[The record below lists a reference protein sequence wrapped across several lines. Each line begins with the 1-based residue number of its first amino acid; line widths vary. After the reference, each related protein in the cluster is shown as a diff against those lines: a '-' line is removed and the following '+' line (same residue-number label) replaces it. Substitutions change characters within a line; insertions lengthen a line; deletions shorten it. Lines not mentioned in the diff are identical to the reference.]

1 MATPPVQVSIEQS
14 SLAVFDRALK
24 RYAALTRKTCAEV
37 ARKKLK
43 DVLIKARAAM
53 PMTPPADMPNFGDGS
68 VDSCK
73 LVAWRIMQRR
83 GRTVSK
89 NKRGQWLSYIQRTR
103 VNKAG
108 VRVKAGRRDTDILRR
123 QNRAYSREYARAY
136 AAKMTRVRWSHARF
150 SRHLF
155 TAAMRNIVI
164 AGKLHGPASA
174 SVLHKHVYKAALTS
188 ALKPRNPSAT
198 AWQRVIDAAIQA
210 GLRASAAD
218 MEAYLRRK
226 LGPLA
231 GRAGLG

>member
-1 MATPPVQVSIEQS
+1 MAQPVQVSVDAAS
-14 SLAVFDRALK
+14 MAAFDRALR

-37 ARKKLK
+37 ARKKLR

-53 PMTPPADMPNFGDGS
+53 PATPPAEMPNFSDGT

-73 LVAWRIMQRR
+73 MVAWRIMRRR
-83 GRTVSK
+83 GRTVAQ

-108 VRVKAGRRDTDILRR
+108 KRVRAGRRDTDILRR
-123 QNRAYSREYARAY
+123 RDRAYSREYARAY
-136 AAKMTRVRWSHARF
+136 AAKMTRARWNHARF

-155 TAAMRNIVI
+155 TAAMRHIVV
-164 AGKLHGPASA
+164 AGKLRGPASA
-174 SVLHKHVYKAALTS
+174 SVLHRHVYKAELTAALN
-188 ALKPRNPSAT
+188 PRGPSAQ
-198 AWQRVIDAAIQA
+198 AWQTVIDDAVAA